1 MLEEFY
7 HSSATEAVMEIV
19 VLMLAGELLHVTDC
33 NHRASI
39 HYALPP
45 QAHPYLYGVGS
56 HCGERSDIKTMVEIT
71 VTASRKVIAT
81 C

>member
-7 HSSATEAVMEIV
+7 HSSATEAVTEVV
-19 VLMLAGELLHVTDC
+19 VLMLAGESLHVTDC
-33 NHRASI
+33 NHMASS

-45 QAHPYLYGVGS
+45 QRNPYLHGVGS